1 MGFWAKNLCRLN
13 LELVIDSEL
22 WRVDNLISF
31 SMNEVLEEPDIM
43 GDLRDAVECFYK
55 RDHVE
60 IVEETRLTEQLFFT
74 DINFTHK
81 SRVTQVC
88 LGAYIFLFFKVPSL
102 II

>member
-1 MGFWAKNLCRLN
+1 MTEFGIDYRL
-13 LELVIDSEL
+13 
-22 WRVDNLISF
+22 RVVSF

-88 LGAYIFLFFKVPSL
+88 LGT
-102 II
+102 

>member
-1 MGFWAKNLCRLN
+1 M
-13 LELVIDSEL
+13 
-22 WRVDNLISF
+22 ISF

-88 LGAYIFLFFKVPSL
+88 LGASIFYFSKYRR
-102 II
+102 